1 MDKKLL
7 RFAAAVLAAILLF
20 SFSACKIKD
29 GDSDSSTE
37 EPSVTVDSG
46 AVTESTKPEGENTTG
61 EPTTVGSRPSAQT
74 GPSGTTKPEAINV
87 YSGLNSTNTSKVLRY
102 YKAAAA
108 NTKSIDAT
116 QLMSIKR
123 VDYTPR
129 NSFQKGMLSLFT
141 GIASAALAA
150 NSTPVN
156 EVPGVPDEIKS
167 SDLISANAV
176 AYGNYTIVT
185 LNVRTQQDD
194 QNTKDEHQGPV
205 GRTVGTVGNLDR
217 VFDEMPSIKVD
228 TSKGSITLRYDDC
241 KVVVK
246 IDNVSGTIVS
256 GTWSYTV
263 DIDVDNIYA
272 SIAGSDS
279 MLITDT
285 GGAVDYVI
293 KTYDGTTLRNGV
305 KNKIW
310 DCLRLNATVPFF
322 HGNKRELPFDSSL
335 CFLCLFVGLGLGSLG
350 FVDDLLRDYGR
361 CVLVAGELEGEP
373 ASAGGHGAQ
382 DC

>member
-1 MDKKLL
+1 MNKKLM
-7 RFAAAVLAAILLF
+7 RFAALLLAAAMLF
-20 SFSACKIKD
+20 SFSACRTNDD
-29 GDSDSSTE
+29 GSESSTD
-37 EPSVTVDSG
+37 EPSVTDAG
-46 AVTESTKPEGENTTG
+46 NIHEESTDSAELTTD
-61 EPTTVGSRPSAQT
+61 EPTTDSRTVTRSNV
-74 GPSGTTKPEAINV
+74 SGGTKTETVNV
-87 YSGLNSTNTSKVLRY
+87 YKGLNSTNTSRVLQY

-116 QLMSIKR
+116 QYMSMKR

-129 NSFQKGMLSLFT
+129 NSFQKGMLTVFT

-150 NSTPVN
+150 NSKAVTTI
-156 EVPGVPDEIKS
+156 PGKYKQIKA

-185 LNVRTQQDD
+185 LNVRMQQDD
-194 QNTKDEHQGPV
+194 QNTKDAHQGPV

-246 IDNVSGTIVS
+246 IDNASGMIVS

-293 KTYDGTTLRNGV
+293 KTNDGTTLRNGV
-305 KNKIW
+305 KK
-310 DCLRLNATVPFF
+310 
-322 HGNKRELPFDSSL
+322 
-335 CFLCLFVGLGLGSLG
+335 
-350 FVDDLLRDYGR
+350 
-361 CVLVAGELEGEP
+361 
-373 ASAGGHGAQ
+373 
-382 DC
+382 

>member
-1 MDKKLL
+1 MDKKFL

-20 SFSACKIKD
+20 SFSACKKD
-29 GDSDSSTE
+29 DSDSDSSTE

-46 AVTESTKPEGENTTG
+46 TVTESTKPEGESTTG
-61 EPTTVGSRPSAQT
+61 ESTTVGPRPSAQT
-74 GPSGTTKPEAINV
+74 GSSSTTKPEAINV
-87 YSGLNSTNTSKVLRY
+87 HSGLNSTNTSKVLRY

-194 QNTKDEHQGPV
+194 QNTKDAHRGPV

-217 VFDEMPSIKVD
+217 VFDEIPSIKVD

-293 KTYDGTTLRNGV
+293 KTNDGTTLRNGA
-305 KNKIW
+305 KK
-310 DCLRLNATVPFF
+310 
-322 HGNKRELPFDSSL
+322 
-335 CFLCLFVGLGLGSLG
+335 
-350 FVDDLLRDYGR
+350 
-361 CVLVAGELEGEP
+361 
-373 ASAGGHGAQ
+373 
-382 DC
+382 

>member
-1 MDKKLL
+1 MDKKFL

-20 SFSACKIKD
+20 SFSACKKD
-29 GDSDSSTE
+29 DSDSDSSTE
-37 EPSVTVDSG
+37 EPSVTVDSDT
-46 AVTESTKPEGENTTG
+46 VTESTKPEGESTTG
-61 EPTTVGSRPSAQT
+61 ESTTVGPRPSAQT
-74 GPSGTTKPEAINV
+74 GSSGTTKPEAINV
-87 YSGLNSTNTSKVLRY
+87 HSGLNSTNTSKVLRY

-156 EVPGVPDEIKS
+156 EVPGVPDKIKS

-256 GTWSYTV
+256 GTWSYIV

-293 KTYDGTTLRNGV
+293 KTNDGTTLRNGV
-305 KNKIW
+305 KK
-310 DCLRLNATVPFF
+310 
-322 HGNKRELPFDSSL
+322 
-335 CFLCLFVGLGLGSLG
+335 
-350 FVDDLLRDYGR
+350 
-361 CVLVAGELEGEP
+361 
-373 ASAGGHGAQ
+373 
-382 DC
+382 

>member
-20 SFSACKIKD
+20 SFSACKKDD

-46 AVTESTKPEGENTTG
+46 TVTESTKPEGESTTG
-61 EPTTVGSRPSAQT
+61 EPTTVGPRPSAQT
-74 GPSGTTKPEAINV
+74 GSSGTTKPEAINV
-87 YSGLNSTNTSKVLRY
+87 HSGLNSTNTSKVLRY

-167 SDLISANAV
+167 SDLVSANAV

-185 LNVRTQQDD
+185 LNVRIQQDD
-194 QNTKDEHQGPV
+194 QNTKDAHRGPV

-293 KTYDGTTLRNGV
+293 KTNDGTTLRNGV
-305 KNKIW
+305 KK
-310 DCLRLNATVPFF
+310 
-322 HGNKRELPFDSSL
+322 
-335 CFLCLFVGLGLGSLG
+335 
-350 FVDDLLRDYGR
+350 
-361 CVLVAGELEGEP
+361 
-373 ASAGGHGAQ
+373 
-382 DC
+382 

>member
-1 MDKKLL
+1 ML
-7 RFAAAVLAAILLF
+7 AVILIF
-20 SFSACKIKD
+20 SFSACKKDD

-37 EPSVTVDSG
+37 EPSVTADSG
-46 AVTESTKPEGENTTG
+46 TVTESTKPEGENTTG
-61 EPTTVGSRPSAQT
+61 EPTTVGPRPSAQT
-74 GPSGTTKPEAINV
+74 GSSGTTKPEAINV

-141 GIASAALAA
+141 GIAYAALAA

-185 LNVRTQQDD
+185 LNVRMQQDD
-194 QNTKDEHQGPV
+194 QNTKDAHQGPV
-205 GRTVGTVGNLDR
+205 GRTVGTVGDLGR
-217 VFDEMPSIKVD
+217 VFEAMPSVKVNC
-228 TSKGSITLRYDDC
+228 SKGSITLKYDDC

-246 IDNVSGTIVS
+246 IDNGSGMIAS

-272 SIAGSDS
+272 SIAGSDEL
-279 MLITDT
+279 LITNT
-285 GGAVDYVI
+285 GGAVGFVI
-293 KTYDGTTLRNGV
+293 KTNDGISLQSRNS
-305 KNKIW
+305 K
-310 DCLRLNATVPFF
+310 
-322 HGNKRELPFDSSL
+322 
-335 CFLCLFVGLGLGSLG
+335 
-350 FVDDLLRDYGR
+350 
-361 CVLVAGELEGEP
+361 
-373 ASAGGHGAQ
+373 
-382 DC
+382 

>member
-1 MDKKLL
+1 MDKKFL

-20 SFSACKIKD
+20 SFSACKKD
-29 GDSDSSTE
+29 DSDSDSSTE

-46 AVTESTKPEGENTTG
+46 AVTESTKPEGESTTG

-74 GPSGTTKPEAINV
+74 GSSGTTKPEAINV
-87 YSGLNSTNTSKVLRY
+87 HSGLNSTNTSKVLRY

-156 EVPGVPDEIKS
+156 EVPGVPDKIKS

-305 KNKIW
+305 KK
-310 DCLRLNATVPFF
+310 
-322 HGNKRELPFDSSL
+322 
-335 CFLCLFVGLGLGSLG
+335 
-350 FVDDLLRDYGR
+350 
-361 CVLVAGELEGEP
+361 
-373 ASAGGHGAQ
+373 
-382 DC
+382 

>member
-1 MDKKLL
+1 MDKKFL

-20 SFSACKIKD
+20 SFSACKKD
-29 GDSDSSTE
+29 DSDSDSSTE
-37 EPSVTVDSG
+37 EPSVTVDSDT
-46 AVTESTKPEGENTTG
+46 VTESTKPEGESTTG
-61 EPTTVGSRPSAQT
+61 ESTTVGPRPSAQT
-74 GPSGTTKPEAINV
+74 GSSGTTKPEAINV

-141 GIASAALAA
+141 GIASAVLAA

-194 QNTKDEHQGPV
+194 QNTKDAHRGPV

-228 TSKGSITLRYDDC
+228 TSKGNITLRYDDC

-293 KTYDGTTLRNGV
+293 KTNDGTTLRNGV
-305 KNKIW
+305 KK
-310 DCLRLNATVPFF
+310 
-322 HGNKRELPFDSSL
+322 
-335 CFLCLFVGLGLGSLG
+335 
-350 FVDDLLRDYGR
+350 
-361 CVLVAGELEGEP
+361 
-373 ASAGGHGAQ
+373 
-382 DC
+382 

>member
-1 MDKKLL
+1 MNKKLM
-7 RFAAAVLAAILLF
+7 RFVALLLAAAMLF
-20 SFSACKIKD
+20 SFSACRTNDD
-29 GDSDSSTE
+29 GSESSTD
-37 EPSVTVDSG
+37 EPSVTDAG
-46 AVTESTKPEGENTTG
+46 NIHEESTDSAELTTD
-61 EPTTVGSRPSAQT
+61 EPTTDSRTATRSNV
-74 GPSGTTKPEAINV
+74 SGGTKTETVNV
-87 YSGLNSTNTSKVLRY
+87 YKGLNSTNTSRVLKY

-116 QLMSIKR
+116 QYMSMKR

-185 LNVRTQQDD
+185 LNVRMQQDD
-194 QNTKDEHQGPV
+194 QNTKDAHQGPV

-217 VFDEMPSIKVD
+217 VFDEMPSIKVNC
-228 TSKGSITLRYDDC
+228 SKGSITLKYDDC

-263 DIDVDNIYA
+263 DIDIDNIYA
-272 SIAGSDS
+272 SIAGSDEL
-279 MLITDT
+279 LITNT
-285 GGAVDYVI
+285 GGAVGFVI
-293 KTYDGTTLRNGV
+293 KTNDE
-305 KNKIW
+305 I
-310 DCLRLNATVPFF
+310 
-322 HGNKRELPFDSSL
+322 SL
-335 CFLCLFVGLGLGSLG
+335 QS
-350 FVDDLLRDYGR
+350 RK
-361 CVLVAGELEGEP
+361 
-373 ASAGGHGAQ
+373 SK
-382 DC
+382 

>member
-20 SFSACKIKD
+20 SFSACKND
-29 GDSDSSTE
+29 DSDSDSSTE

-46 AVTESTKPEGENTTG
+46 TVTESTKPEGESTTG

-74 GPSGTTKPEAINV
+74 GSSGTTKPEAINV

-194 QNTKDEHQGPV
+194 QNTKDAHRGPV

-293 KTYDGTTLRNGV
+293 KTNDGTTLRNGA
-305 KNKIW
+305 KK
-310 DCLRLNATVPFF
+310 
-322 HGNKRELPFDSSL
+322 
-335 CFLCLFVGLGLGSLG
+335 
-350 FVDDLLRDYGR
+350 
-361 CVLVAGELEGEP
+361 
-373 ASAGGHGAQ
+373 
-382 DC
+382 

>member
-1 MDKKLL
+1 MDKKFL

-20 SFSACKIKD
+20 SFSACKKD
-29 GDSDSSTE
+29 DSDSDSSTE

-46 AVTESTKPEGENTTG
+46 AVTESTKPEGESTTG

-74 GPSGTTKPEAINV
+74 GSSGTTKPEAINV
-87 YSGLNSTNTSKVLRY
+87 HSGLNSTNTSKVLRY

-194 QNTKDEHQGPV
+194 QNTKDAHRGPV

-228 TSKGSITLRYDDC
+228 TSKGNITLRYDDC

-305 KNKIW
+305 KK
-310 DCLRLNATVPFF
+310 
-322 HGNKRELPFDSSL
+322 
-335 CFLCLFVGLGLGSLG
+335 
-350 FVDDLLRDYGR
+350 
-361 CVLVAGELEGEP
+361 
-373 ASAGGHGAQ
+373 
-382 DC
+382 

>member
-20 SFSACKIKD
+20 SFSACKKD
-29 GDSDSSTE
+29 DSDSDSSTE

-46 AVTESTKPEGENTTG
+46 TVTESTKPEGESTTG
-61 EPTTVGSRPSAQT
+61 EPTTVGPRPSAQT
-74 GPSGTTKPEAINV
+74 GSSGTTKPEVINV
-87 YSGLNSTNTSKVLRY
+87 HSGLNSTNTSKVLRY

-185 LNVRTQQDD
+185 LNVRIQQDD
-194 QNTKDEHQGPV
+194 QNTKDAHRGPV

-293 KTYDGTTLRNGV
+293 KTNDGTTLRNGV
-305 KNKIW
+305 KK
-310 DCLRLNATVPFF
+310 
-322 HGNKRELPFDSSL
+322 
-335 CFLCLFVGLGLGSLG
+335 
-350 FVDDLLRDYGR
+350 
-361 CVLVAGELEGEP
+361 
-373 ASAGGHGAQ
+373 
-382 DC
+382 

>member
-1 MDKKLL
+1 MNKKLM
-7 RFAAAVLAAILLF
+7 RSAALLLAVAMLY
-20 SFSACKIKD
+20 SFSACRTNDDGSEYSKD
-29 GDSDSSTE
+29 ET
-37 EPSVTVDSG
+37 SVTDAG
-46 AVTESTKPEGENTTG
+46 NIHEESTDSAELTTD
-61 EPTTVGSRPSAQT
+61 EPTTDSRTATRSNV
-74 GPSGTTKPEAINV
+74 SGGTKTETVNV
-87 YSGLNSTNTSKVLRY
+87 YKGLNSTNTSRVLKY

-116 QLMSIKR
+116 QYMSMKR

-185 LNVRTQQDD
+185 LNVRMQQDD
-194 QNTKDEHQGPV
+194 QNTKDAHQGPV

-246 IDNVSGTIVS
+246 IDNGSGMIVS

-263 DIDVDNIYA
+263 DIDIDNIYA
-272 SIAGSDS
+272 SIAGSDEL
-279 MLITDT
+279 LITNT
-285 GGAVDYVI
+285 GGAVGFVI
-293 KTYDGTTLRNGV
+293 KTNDEISLQSRNS
-305 KNKIW
+305 K
-310 DCLRLNATVPFF
+310 
-322 HGNKRELPFDSSL
+322 
-335 CFLCLFVGLGLGSLG
+335 
-350 FVDDLLRDYGR
+350 
-361 CVLVAGELEGEP
+361 
-373 ASAGGHGAQ
+373 
-382 DC
+382 

>member
-20 SFSACKIKD
+20 YFSACKKDD

-46 AVTESTKPEGENTTG
+46 TVTESTKPEGESTTG
-61 EPTTVGSRPSAQT
+61 ESTTVGPRPSAQT
-74 GPSGTTKPEAINV
+74 GSSGTTKPEAINV
-87 YSGLNSTNTSKVLRY
+87 HSGLNSTNTSKVLRY

-185 LNVRTQQDD
+185 LNVRIQQDD
-194 QNTKDEHQGPV
+194 QNTKDAHRGPV

-293 KTYDGTTLRNGV
+293 KTNDGTTLRNGV
-305 KNKIW
+305 KK
-310 DCLRLNATVPFF
+310 
-322 HGNKRELPFDSSL
+322 
-335 CFLCLFVGLGLGSLG
+335 
-350 FVDDLLRDYGR
+350 
-361 CVLVAGELEGEP
+361 
-373 ASAGGHGAQ
+373 
-382 DC
+382 

>member
-1 MDKKLL
+1 MNKKLM
-7 RFAAAVLAAILLF
+7 RFAAALLAAAMLF
-20 SFSACKIKD
+20 SFSACRTNDD
-29 GDSDSSTE
+29 GSESSTD
-37 EPSVTVDSG
+37 EPSVTDAG
-46 AVTESTKPEGENTTG
+46 NIHEESTDSAELTTA
-61 EPTTVGSRPSAQT
+61 EATTDSRTATRSNA
-74 GPSGTTKPEAINV
+74 SGGTKTEAVNV
-87 YSGLNSTNTSKVLRY
+87 YKGLNSTNASRVLQY

-108 NTKSIDAT
+108 NTRTIDAT
-116 QLMSIKR
+116 QYMSMKR

-129 NSFQKGMLSLFT
+129 NSFQKGMLTVFT

-150 NSTPVN
+150 NSKAVTTI
-156 EVPGVPDEIKS
+156 PGKYKQIKT

-185 LNVRTQQDD
+185 LNVRMQQDD
-194 QNTKDEHQGPV
+194 QNTKDAHQGPV

-246 IDNVSGTIVS
+246 IDNASGMIVS

-293 KTYDGTTLRNGV
+293 KTNDGTTLRNGV
-305 KNKIW
+305 KK
-310 DCLRLNATVPFF
+310 
-322 HGNKRELPFDSSL
+322 
-335 CFLCLFVGLGLGSLG
+335 
-350 FVDDLLRDYGR
+350 
-361 CVLVAGELEGEP
+361 
-373 ASAGGHGAQ
+373 
-382 DC
+382 

>member
-1 MDKKLL
+1 MDKKFL

-20 SFSACKIKD
+20 SFSACKKD
-29 GDSDSSTE
+29 DSDSDSSTE

-46 AVTESTKPEGENTTG
+46 TVTESTKPEGESTTG

-74 GPSGTTKPEAINV
+74 GSYGTTKPEAINV

-185 LNVRTQQDD
+185 LNVRIQQDD
-194 QNTKDEHQGPV
+194 QNTKDAHRGPV

-293 KTYDGTTLRNGV
+293 KTNDGTTLRNGV
-305 KNKIW
+305 KK
-310 DCLRLNATVPFF
+310 
-322 HGNKRELPFDSSL
+322 
-335 CFLCLFVGLGLGSLG
+335 
-350 FVDDLLRDYGR
+350 
-361 CVLVAGELEGEP
+361 
-373 ASAGGHGAQ
+373 
-382 DC
+382 

>member
-7 RFAAAVLAAILLF
+7 RFAAAVLAVILLF
-20 SFSACKIKD
+20 SFSACKKDD

-46 AVTESTKPEGENTTG
+46 TVTESTKPEGESTTG
-61 EPTTVGSRPSAQT
+61 EPTTVGPRPSAQT
-74 GPSGTTKPEAINV
+74 GSSGTTKPEAINV
-87 YSGLNSTNTSKVLRY
+87 HSGLNSTNTSKVLRY

-185 LNVRTQQDD
+185 LNVRIQQDD
-194 QNTKDEHQGPV
+194 QNTKDAHRGPV

-293 KTYDGTTLRNGV
+293 KTNDGTTLRNGV
-305 KNKIW
+305 KK
-310 DCLRLNATVPFF
+310 
-322 HGNKRELPFDSSL
+322 
-335 CFLCLFVGLGLGSLG
+335 
-350 FVDDLLRDYGR
+350 
-361 CVLVAGELEGEP
+361 
-373 ASAGGHGAQ
+373 
-382 DC
+382 

>member
-1 MDKKLL
+1 MNKKLM
-7 RFAAAVLAAILLF
+7 RFAALLLAAAMLF
-20 SFSACKIKD
+20 SFSACRTNDD
-29 GDSDSSTE
+29 GSESSTD
-37 EPSVTVDSG
+37 EPSVTDAG
-46 AVTESTKPEGENTTG
+46 NIHEESTDSAELTTA
-61 EPTTVGSRPSAQT
+61 EPTTESRTATRSNA
-74 GPSGTTKPEAINV
+74 SGGTKTEAVNV
-87 YSGLNSTNTSKVLRY
+87 YKGLNSTNTSRVLQY

-108 NTKSIDAT
+108 NTRTIDAT
-116 QLMSIKR
+116 QYMSMKR

-129 NSFQKGMLSLFT
+129 NSFQKGMLTVFT

-150 NSTPVN
+150 NSKAVTTI
-156 EVPGVPDEIKS
+156 PGKYKQIKA

-185 LNVRTQQDD
+185 LNVRMQQDD
-194 QNTKDEHQGPV
+194 QNTKDAHQGPV

-293 KTYDGTTLRNGV
+293 KTNDGTTLRNGV
-305 KNKIW
+305 KK
-310 DCLRLNATVPFF
+310 
-322 HGNKRELPFDSSL
+322 
-335 CFLCLFVGLGLGSLG
+335 
-350 FVDDLLRDYGR
+350 
-361 CVLVAGELEGEP
+361 
-373 ASAGGHGAQ
+373 
-382 DC
+382 

>member
-20 SFSACKIKD
+20 SFSACKKDD

-37 EPSVTVDSG
+37 EPSVTGDSG
-46 AVTESTKPEGENTTG
+46 TVTESTKPEGESTTG
-61 EPTTVGSRPSAQT
+61 ESTTVGPRPSAQT
-74 GPSGTTKPEAINV
+74 GSSGTTKPEAINV
-87 YSGLNSTNTSKVLRY
+87 HSGLNSTNTSKVLRY

-185 LNVRTQQDD
+185 LNVRIQQDD
-194 QNTKDEHQGPV
+194 QNTKDAHRGPV

-293 KTYDGTTLRNGV
+293 KTNDGTTLRNGV
-305 KNKIW
+305 KK
-310 DCLRLNATVPFF
+310 
-322 HGNKRELPFDSSL
+322 
-335 CFLCLFVGLGLGSLG
+335 
-350 FVDDLLRDYGR
+350 
-361 CVLVAGELEGEP
+361 
-373 ASAGGHGAQ
+373 
-382 DC
+382 

>member
-20 SFSACKIKD
+20 SFSACKKD
-29 GDSDSSTE
+29 DSDSDSSTE

-46 AVTESTKPEGENTTG
+46 TVTESTKPEGESTTG

-74 GPSGTTKPEAINV
+74 GSSGTTKPEAINV

-194 QNTKDEHQGPV
+194 QNTKDAHRGPV

-293 KTYDGTTLRNGV
+293 KTNDGTTLRNGA
-305 KNKIW
+305 KK
-310 DCLRLNATVPFF
+310 
-322 HGNKRELPFDSSL
+322 
-335 CFLCLFVGLGLGSLG
+335 
-350 FVDDLLRDYGR
+350 
-361 CVLVAGELEGEP
+361 
-373 ASAGGHGAQ
+373 
-382 DC
+382 

>member
-1 MDKKLL
+1 MDKKFL

-20 SFSACKIKD
+20 SFSACKKD
-29 GDSDSSTE
+29 DSDSDSSTE

-46 AVTESTKPEGENTTG
+46 TVTESTKPEGESTTG

-74 GPSGTTKPEAINV
+74 GSSGTTKPEAINV
-87 YSGLNSTNTSKVLRY
+87 HSGLNSTNTSKVLRY

-185 LNVRTQQDD
+185 LNVRIQQDD
-194 QNTKDEHQGPV
+194 QNTKDAHRGPV

-217 VFDEMPSIKVD
+217 VFDEIPSIKVD

-293 KTYDGTTLRNGV
+293 KTNDGTTLRNGV
-305 KNKIW
+305 KK
-310 DCLRLNATVPFF
+310 
-322 HGNKRELPFDSSL
+322 
-335 CFLCLFVGLGLGSLG
+335 
-350 FVDDLLRDYGR
+350 
-361 CVLVAGELEGEP
+361 
-373 ASAGGHGAQ
+373 
-382 DC
+382 

>member
-37 EPSVTVDSG
+37 EPSVTADSG
-46 AVTESTKPEGENTTG
+46 TVTESTKPEGESTTG
-61 EPTTVGSRPSAQT
+61 EPTTVGPRHSAQT
-74 GPSGTTKPEAINV
+74 GPSGTTKPEEINIH
-87 YSGLNSTNTSKVLRY
+87 SGLNSTNTSKVLRY

-185 LNVRTQQDD
+185 LNVRIQQDD
-194 QNTKDEHQGPV
+194 QNTKDAHRGPV

-217 VFDEMPSIKVD
+217 VFDEIPSIKVD

-246 IDNVSGTIVS
+246 IDNISGTIVS

-293 KTYDGTTLRNGV
+293 KTNDGTTLRNGV
-305 KNKIW
+305 KK
-310 DCLRLNATVPFF
+310 
-322 HGNKRELPFDSSL
+322 
-335 CFLCLFVGLGLGSLG
+335 
-350 FVDDLLRDYGR
+350 
-361 CVLVAGELEGEP
+361 
-373 ASAGGHGAQ
+373 
-382 DC
+382 

>member
-20 SFSACKIKD
+20 SFSAYKIKD

-46 AVTESTKPEGENTTG
+46 AVTESTKPEGESTTG
-61 EPTTVGSRPSAQT
+61 EPTTVGPRPSAQT
-74 GPSGTTKPEAINV
+74 GSSGTTKPEAINV
-87 YSGLNSTNTSKVLRY
+87 HSGLNSTNTSKVLRY

-194 QNTKDEHQGPV
+194 QNTKDAHRGPV

-246 IDNVSGTIVS
+246 IDNVRGTIVS

-293 KTYDGTTLRNGV
+293 KTNDGTTLRNGV
-305 KNKIW
+305 KK
-310 DCLRLNATVPFF
+310 
-322 HGNKRELPFDSSL
+322 
-335 CFLCLFVGLGLGSLG
+335 
-350 FVDDLLRDYGR
+350 
-361 CVLVAGELEGEP
+361 
-373 ASAGGHGAQ
+373 
-382 DC
+382 

>member
-20 SFSACKIKD
+20 SFSAYKIKD

-46 AVTESTKPEGENTTG
+46 TVTESTKPEGESTTG
-61 EPTTVGSRPSAQT
+61 EPTTVGPRPSAQT
-74 GPSGTTKPEAINV
+74 GSSGTTKPEAINV
-87 YSGLNSTNTSKVLRY
+87 HSGLNSTNTSKVLRY

-305 KNKIW
+305 KK
-310 DCLRLNATVPFF
+310 
-322 HGNKRELPFDSSL
+322 
-335 CFLCLFVGLGLGSLG
+335 
-350 FVDDLLRDYGR
+350 
-361 CVLVAGELEGEP
+361 
-373 ASAGGHGAQ
+373 
-382 DC
+382 

>member
-7 RFAAAVLAAILLF
+7 RVAAAVLAAILLF
-20 SFSACKIKD
+20 SFSACKKDD

-46 AVTESTKPEGENTTG
+46 TVTESTKPEGENTTG
-61 EPTTVGSRPSAQT
+61 EPTTVGPRHSAQT
-74 GPSGTTKPEAINV
+74 GSSGTTKPEAINV

-102 YKAAAA
+102 YKAAAV

-194 QNTKDEHQGPV
+194 QNTKDAHRGPV

-293 KTYDGTTLRNGV
+293 KTNDGTTLRNGV
-305 KNKIW
+305 KK
-310 DCLRLNATVPFF
+310 
-322 HGNKRELPFDSSL
+322 
-335 CFLCLFVGLGLGSLG
+335 
-350 FVDDLLRDYGR
+350 
-361 CVLVAGELEGEP
+361 
-373 ASAGGHGAQ
+373 
-382 DC
+382 